1 MQISHFKTFKNFDVI
16 ILLVDFVQH
25 ECHVEIQWRMCKFRL
40 GQDLLYDR
48 GKKGKRKGGR
58 EEKM

>member
-25 ECHVEIQWRMCKFRL
+25 ECHLEIQWRMCKFKSYGEINML
-40 GQDLLYDR
+40 NVSQAHPYSTLYFD
-48 GKKGKRKGGR
+48 
-58 EEKM
+58 